1 MCESCLLNSAPFQS
15 VLGARS
21 KGTAKK
27 LLRRESVLFD
37 TKPASSS
44 SSSGAASTRRQQFAE
59 RQDSSVNATTL
70 LDPIDDHEMRR
81 RFRNY
86 EI

>member
-21 KGTAKK
+21 KGTAKR

-37 TKPASSS
+37 TKP